1 MATARV
7 AMQDHRAYMD
17 EHLHQGG
24 GFMSR
29 VVVTGL
35 GLITS
40 LGNDLASS
48 WEALCQGKSGVA
60 EIEGY
65 DLEQYRVH
73 FGGQVK
79 TFDPALYMDRK
90 EVRRTDPYE
99 QLAIATTKQALA
111 QSGLQITGEN
121 AGDIGVYIG
130 SGIGGLVTLHE
141 QFRVLFE
148 RGPDRISPFFI
159 NMMIVD
165 GAPGAVSIM
174 TGAKGPNWAAVSACA
189 TSGNTVGEAWETI
202 RRGDARAMIAGGSEK
217 AITPIAMAA
226 FDNMHALSRRNDDPQ
241 GASRPFDATRDGFV
255 MGEGSAMLI
264 LEDLDFAR
272 ARGATALAELIGYG
286 STGDAHHITEPAP
299 GGEGLVRAMRRALQK
314 AGLRPDQVDY
324 INAHGTSTPFND
336 RTETQAIKTCFGEH
350 AYRLAISSTKSMTGH
365 TLGAAGAVEAVISIM
380 AIQSGIIPPTINLRT
395 PDPECDLDYVPNEAR
410 RATVNIAMSNSM
422 GFGGHNTCL
431 IFKRYEG

>member
-1 MATARV
+1 MT
-7 AMQDHRAYMD
+7 
-17 EHLHQGG
+17 
-24 GFMSR
+24 R

-35 GLITS
+35 GLVTS

-48 WEALCQGKSGVA
+48 WEALCQGKSGVS

-65 DLEQYRVH
+65 DLEPFRVH
-73 FGGQVK
+73 FGAQVK
-79 TFDPALYMDRK
+79 SFDPTLYMDRK
-90 EVRRTDPYE
+90 EVRRNDPYE
-99 QLAIATTKQALA
+99 HLAIATTRQALEQA
-111 QSGLQITGEN
+111 GLQITQEN
-121 AGDIGVYIG
+121 ADDIGVYIG
-130 SGIGGLVTLHE
+130 SGIGGLVTLHD
-141 QFRVLFE
+141 QFRTLYE

-159 NMMIVD
+159 NMMIID

-202 RRGDARAMIAGGSEK
+202 RRGDAKAMIAGGAEK
-217 AITPIAMAA
+217 AITPISMAA

-255 MGEGSAMLI
+255 MGEGAGMLI
-264 LEDLDFAR
+264 LEDLDFAK
-272 ARGATALAELIGYG
+272 ARGAPILAELIGYG

-299 GGEGLVRAMRRALQK
+299 GGSGLVRAMRRALQK
-314 AGLRPDQVDY
+314 AGLQPDQVDY
-324 INAHGTSTPFND
+324 INAHGTSTPYND
-336 RTETQAIKTCFGEH
+336 RTETQAIKTCFGDY
-350 AYRLAISSTKSMTGH
+350 AYHVAISSTKSMTGH
-365 TLGAAGAVEAVISIM
+365 TLGAAGAVESVISIM
-380 AIQSGIIPPTINLRT
+380 AIQTGIIPPTINLHQ

-410 RATVNIAMSNSM
+410 QATVNIAMSNSM

>member
-1 MATARV
+1 
-7 AMQDHRAYMD
+7 
-17 EHLHQGG
+17 
-24 GFMSR
+24 MSR
-29 VVVTGL
+29 IVVTGL
-35 GLITS
+35 GLLTS
-40 LGNDLASS
+40 VGNDVASS

-65 DLEQYRVH
+65 DTSRYRVH
-73 FGGQVK
+73 FGAQIK
-79 TFDPALYMDRK
+79 NIDLSLYMDRK
-90 EVRRTDPYE
+90 EIRRADPYE
-99 QLAIATTKQALA
+99 HMAIATSKQALEHA
-111 QSGLQITGEN
+111 GLQITEKN
-121 AGDIGVYIG
+121 ADDIGVYIG
-130 SGIGGLVTLHE
+130 SGIGGMWTLHDG
-141 QFRVLFE
+141 FKVLFE
-148 RGPDRISPFFI
+148 RGPDRISPFLV

-165 GAPGAVSIM
+165 GAPGMVSIM

-202 RRGDARAMIAGGSEK
+202 RRGDSKAMIAGGSEK
-217 AITPIAMAA
+217 GITPIAMAA

-255 MGEGSAMLI
+255 MGEGAAMLI
-264 LEDLDFAR
+264 LEDLEFAK
-272 ARGATALAELIGYG
+272 ARGATILAEIVGYG
-286 STGDAHHITEPAP
+286 STGDAYHVTEPAP

-324 INAHGTSTPFND
+324 INAHGTSTPYND

-350 AYRLAISSTKSMTGH
+350 AYRLAISSTKSMIGH
-365 TLGAAGAVEAVISIM
+365 TLGAAGAVEAVISVMTILT
-380 AIQSGIIPPTINLRT
+380 GVIPPTINLHH

-410 RATVNIAMSNSM
+410 HATVNIAMSNSM